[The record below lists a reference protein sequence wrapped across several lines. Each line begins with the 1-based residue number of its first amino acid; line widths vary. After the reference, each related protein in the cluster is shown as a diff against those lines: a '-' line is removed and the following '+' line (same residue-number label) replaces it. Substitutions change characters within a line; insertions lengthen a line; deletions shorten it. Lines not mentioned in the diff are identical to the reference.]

1 MSVSHAQLKAFHAVA
16 VYGSFTR
23 AAERLF
29 LTQPAVSDQVR
40 KLEERYGVLLFHRNK
55 RSVRLSELGERLLA
69 VTQRLFAIE
78 AEAEELL
85 SASSALQTGTL
96 TLAVDAPVHV
106 LPQIARFCERYPG
119 IAVRVETGNTD
130 ESLQRLFSYQADL
143 ALLGRD
149 VSDERLLS
157 LTLRNDPIVAFVSLS
172 HPWAGRESIRLA
184 DLDDMPLVLREQ
196 GSVTRQTLE
205 EEMSRAGL
213 RIRPAIQVEGR
224 EASREA
230 VVAGIG
236 VGVVS
241 AAEFGADTRVHALPI
256 VDCQRRLTETWCACA
271 NSVRGGSSRPSSTW
285 SARTCRRRA
294 RARLR
299 ASEKARRM
307 PGFEVV
313 LAGTQACFCS
323 CSRDLSSSRQARWII
338 TSVIGISRPWASM
351 MAPPVCCCVLKGITR
366 RLAVSVCCEFIAR
379 LLIRFIGSLGSAD
392 ETAVTNGGCRAAPT
406 RKPWTIAILQSA
418 CQLAGYRWVFL
429 VIVVRP
435 VWASWS
441 SPEDEYGHVSPG
453 VGGQSPGRAGW
464 PGRLE
469 G

>member
-55 RSVRLSELGERLLA
+55 RSARLSELGERLLA

-256 VDCQRRLTETWCACA
+256 VDCRRRLTETLVCL
-271 NSVRGGSSRPSSTW
+271 REQRSRRIVETF
-285 SARTCRRRA
+285 
-294 RARLR
+294 L
-299 ASEKARRM
+299 
-307 PGFEVV
+307 
-313 LAGTQACFCS
+313 
-323 CSRDLSSSRQARWII
+323 DL
-338 TSVIGISRPWASM
+338 VGEDLP
-351 MAPPVCCCVLKGITR
+351 APR
-366 RLAVSVCCEFIAR
+366 
-379 LLIRFIGSLGSAD
+379 
-392 ETAVTNGGCRAAPT
+392 
-406 RKPWTIAILQSA
+406 
-418 CQLAGYRWVFL
+418 
-429 VIVVRP
+429 
-435 VWASWS
+435 
-441 SPEDEYGHVSPG
+441 
-453 VGGQSPGRAGW
+453 
-464 PGRLE
+464 
-469 G
+469 

>member
-1 MSVSHAQLKAFHAVA
+1 M
-16 VYGSFTR
+16 
-23 AAERLF
+23 
-29 LTQPAVSDQVR
+29 
-40 KLEERYGVLLFHRNK
+40 
-55 RSVRLSELGERLLA
+55 
-69 VTQRLFAIE
+69 TQRLFAIE

-256 VDCQRRLTETWCACA
+256 VDCQRRLTETLVCL
-271 NSVRGGSSRPSSTW
+271 REQRSRRIVETFLDLVGEDLPAPS
-285 SARTCRRRA
+285 
-294 RARLR
+294 
-299 ASEKARRM
+299 
-307 PGFEVV
+307 
-313 LAGTQACFCS
+313 
-323 CSRDLSSSRQARWII
+323 
-338 TSVIGISRPWASM
+338 
-351 MAPPVCCCVLKGITR
+351 
-366 RLAVSVCCEFIAR
+366 
-379 LLIRFIGSLGSAD
+379 
-392 ETAVTNGGCRAAPT
+392 
-406 RKPWTIAILQSA
+406 
-418 CQLAGYRWVFL
+418 
-429 VIVVRP
+429 
-435 VWASWS
+435 
-441 SPEDEYGHVSPG
+441 
-453 VGGQSPGRAGW
+453 
-464 PGRLE
+464 
-469 G
+469 

>member
-149 VSDERLLS
+149 VSDERLIS

-256 VDCQRRLTETWCACA
+256 VDCQRRLTETLVCLREQRSRRIVETFLDLVGEDLPAHA
-271 NSVRGGSSRPSSTW
+271 GLRSRAGGRSGLLLFLLQGPVQF
-285 SARTCRRRA
+285 A
-294 RARLR
+294 
-299 ASEKARRM
+299 
-307 PGFEVV
+307 
-313 LAGTQACFCS
+313 AGALDHHLGD
-323 CSRDLSSSRQARWII
+323 RDFPA
-338 TSVIGISRPWASM
+338 
-351 MAPPVCCCVLKGITR
+351 
-366 RLAVSVCCEFIAR
+366 
-379 LLIRFIGSLGSAD
+379 LGVDDGA
-392 ETAVTNGGCRAAPT
+392 TAVLLRIEGDHAALGGIGVLRIHCPSPHQVYR
-406 RKPWTIAILQSA
+406 QS
-418 CQLAGYRWVFL
+418 RE
-429 VIVVRP
+429 R
-435 VWASWS
+435 
-441 SPEDEYGHVSPG
+441 
-453 VGGQSPGRAGW
+453 R
-464 PGRLE
+464 
-469 G
+469 

>member
-85 SASSALQTGTL
+85 SASSALRTGTL

-256 VDCQRRLTETWCACA
+256 VDCQRRLTETLVCL
-271 NSVRGGSSRPSSTW
+271 REQRSRRIVETF
-285 SARTCRRRA
+285 
-294 RARLR
+294 LDLVG
-299 ASEKARRM
+299 E
-307 PGFEVV
+307 
-313 LAGTQACFCS
+313 
-323 CSRDLSSSRQARWII
+323 DLSAPSWGAASRKRKSPADAGLR
-338 TSVIGISRPWASM
+338 SRAGGHSGLLLFLLQG
-351 MAPPVCCCVLKGITR
+351 PVQ
-366 RLAVSVCCEFIAR
+366 LAAGA
-379 LLIRFIGSLGSAD
+379 LDHHLGDRDFPALGVD
-392 ETAVTNGGCRAAPT
+392 DGATAVLLRIEGDHAALGGIGVLRIHCPSPHQVYR
-406 RKPWTIAILQSA
+406 QS
-418 CQLAGYRWVFL
+418 RE
-429 VIVVRP
+429 R
-435 VWASWS
+435 
-441 SPEDEYGHVSPG
+441 
-453 VGGQSPGRAGW
+453 R
-464 PGRLE
+464 
-469 G
+469 

>member
-96 TLAVDAPVHV
+96 TL
-106 LPQIARFCERYPG
+106 
-119 IAVRVETGNTD
+119 
-130 ESLQRLFSYQADL
+130 
-143 ALLGRD
+143 
-149 VSDERLLS
+149 
-157 LTLRNDPIVAFVSLS
+157 
-172 HPWAGRESIRLA
+172 
-184 DLDDMPLVLREQ
+184 
-196 GSVTRQTLE
+196 E

-256 VDCQRRLTETWCACA
+256 VDCQRRLTETLVCL
-271 NSVRGGSSRPSSTW
+271 REQRSRRIVETFLDLVGEDLPAPS
-285 SARTCRRRA
+285 
-294 RARLR
+294 
-299 ASEKARRM
+299 
-307 PGFEVV
+307 
-313 LAGTQACFCS
+313 
-323 CSRDLSSSRQARWII
+323 
-338 TSVIGISRPWASM
+338 
-351 MAPPVCCCVLKGITR
+351 
-366 RLAVSVCCEFIAR
+366 
-379 LLIRFIGSLGSAD
+379 
-392 ETAVTNGGCRAAPT
+392 
-406 RKPWTIAILQSA
+406 
-418 CQLAGYRWVFL
+418 
-429 VIVVRP
+429 
-435 VWASWS
+435 
-441 SPEDEYGHVSPG
+441 
-453 VGGQSPGRAGW
+453 
-464 PGRLE
+464 
-469 G
+469 